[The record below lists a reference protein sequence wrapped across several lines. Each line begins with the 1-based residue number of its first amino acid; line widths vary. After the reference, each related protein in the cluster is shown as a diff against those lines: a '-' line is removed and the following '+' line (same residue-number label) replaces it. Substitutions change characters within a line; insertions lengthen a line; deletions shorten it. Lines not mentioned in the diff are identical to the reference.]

1 MTTLAE
7 NPLQA
12 IIEYV
17 QGYYARRRDPRMDP
31 VTRLAE
37 ARRLFLTGGCIEGV
51 VPLIEPTTRVIPVR
65 NADVRGEWVLAQG
78 AKPVRRL
85 LYIHGGGMYM
95 GDAAGY
101 RHMVERLSA
110 ALEAAV
116 FSLDY
121 RLAPEDR
128 FPAAPDDCL
137 AAWRWLEKNGPTG
150 PLAAEKLWV
159 AGDSAGGNLV
169 LVLLGDLKR
178 LGGRTADAACA
189 IAPLTD
195 FTHEGRRQLGPTR
208 RDPFLSV
215 EAIATLNDIYLPP
228 GHDPKDPRVSP
239 LFGDLAGLPPTLVDV
254 GEREVLVDDGRLWV
268 EKAQKAGTLAK
279 LAVQPGMTH
288 VFQWWCHI
296 LPEGRRSLEEIA
308 AFLLHPKA

>member
-17 QGYYARRRDPRMDP
+17 QGYYLRRRDPRMDP
-31 VTRLAE
+31 TTRLLE
-37 ARRLFLTGGCIEGV
+37 ARRLFLTGGCVEGE
-51 VPLIEPTTRVIPVR
+51 VPLIEPTTRVRVVSQGG
-65 NADVRGEWVLAQG
+65 VRGEWVMAEG
-78 AKPVRRL
+78 ATPERRL

-95 GDAAGY
+95 GDAASY

-110 ALEAAV
+110 GLQASV

-128 FPAAPDDCL
+128 FPAAPDDSL
-137 AAWRWLEKNGPTG
+137 AAWRWMEKNGPNG
-150 PLAAEKLWV
+150 PAPADKLWL
-159 AGDSAGGNLV
+159 AGDSAGANLV

-178 LGGRTADAACA
+178 LGGRTADAAVA
-189 IAPLTD
+189 IAPVTD
-195 FTHEGRRQLGPTR
+195 FTHDARRELGPTR
-208 RDPFLSV
+208 RDPLLSV

-228 GHDPKDPRVSP
+228 GQDPKDPRVSP
-239 LFGDLAGLPPTLVDV
+239 LFGDLSGLPPTMVDV
-254 GEREVLVDDGRLWV
+254 GEREVLLDDGRLWV
-268 EKAQKAGTLAK
+268 EKAKAAGSPAT

-296 LPEGRRSLEEIA
+296 LPEARRNLVEIA
-308 AFLLHPKA
+308 DFLRNPKA

>member
-17 QGYYARRRDPRMDP
+17 QGYYLRRRDPRMDP

-51 VPLIEPTTRVIPVR
+51 VPLIEPTTRVIAVPR
-65 NADVRGEWVLAQG
+65 AAVRGEWVLAAG
-78 AKPVRRL
+78 ARPERRL

-95 GDAAGY
+95 GDAASY

-110 ALEAAV
+110 ALQAAV

-137 AAWRWLEKNGPTG
+137 AAWRWLEKNGPAG
-150 PLAAEKLWV
+150 SAPAEKLWL

-178 LGGRTADAACA
+178 LGGRTADAAVA
-189 IAPLTD
+189 IAPVTD
-195 FTHEGRRQLGPTR
+195 FTHDARRALGPTR
-208 RDPFLSV
+208 NDPFLSI
-215 EAIATLNDIYLPP
+215 EAIATLNDLYLPP
-228 GHDPKDPRVSP
+228 GQDPKDPRVSP
-239 LFGDLAGLPPTLVDV
+239 LFGDLSGLPPTMVDV
-254 GEREVLVDDGRLWV
+254 GEREVLQDDARVYV
-268 EKAQKAGTLAK
+268 EKAKAAGSPAT

-296 LPEGRRSLEEIA
+296 LPEGARNLDEIA
-308 AFLLHPKA
+308 AFLRDPKI